1 MQDPTTPSPTRCD
14 LRDIGNR
21 SPRRCFRCRPSMNLI
36 IIHKNSHDGRGDG
49 LLQFA
54 LANEHLARLLL
65 DGLPGRLSSQQS
77 GTCLPSLSRRPAF
90 GRTLYAVPEGWMFG
104 CDAGATPKAERQRRS
119 TPVPANVTFYR
130 DKVSIPSELL
140 AQVGRERS
148 RNSWSVIS
156 NGRFATGVNAELIE
170 GALAGAGADVLALTV
185 EPDFS
190 GEREKVRLTAEGKV
204 AGFRR
209 VYSDWAEFAFAGPDW
224 PCHLFIRNGVLS
236 RLLADGALPE
246 SFSALAER
254 CRSEGLTLRAIGVC
268 GNVLDLATDDGL
280 LDFCRIG
287 LSAHRNMG
295 PAGSG
300 TISGNPRIVGN
311 VLLGDRISAA
321 SDAVIIGP
329 AVIGDGV
336 KIEPGA
342 IIHSSIIGPETCVP
356 KNQLVRNCVVRG
368 PRHDRSRSAYAPH
381 GDPEGTSRAS
391 LGLSPLQDAY
401 SPFRTWKRFSYAR
414 CLKRITDCIVAT
426 AVLALFAPVIPFVA
440 LAIKLTSA
448 GPVFYKDK
456 RQGLHGKE
464 FNCLKFRTMITGAH
478 EIQQKLRA
486 VSQVDGPQ
494 FKMADD
500 PRINTVGRFLRET
513 YIDEIPQ
520 FVNVFLGQM
529 SVVGPRPSPELEN
542 TLCPP
547 WRDARLSVRPGIT
560 GLWQIFR
567 TREPMRDF
575 QEWIHYDV
583 QYVRTLSLKTDL
595 GICWQTT
602 RKLLDNFI
610 SQF

>member
-1 MQDPTTPSPTRCD
+1 MSDC
-14 LRDIGNR
+14 
-21 SPRRCFRCRPSMNLI
+21 
-36 IIHKNSHDGRGDG
+36 
-49 LLQFA
+49 
-54 LANEHLARLLL
+54 
-65 DGLPGRLSSQQS
+65 
-77 GTCLPSLSRRPAF
+77 GTEAI
-90 GRTLYAVPEGWMFG
+90 AK
-104 CDAGATPKAERQRRS
+104 DERQRLS
-119 TPVPANVTFYR
+119 KPASADITFYK
-130 DKVSIPSELL
+130 DKLSVPSELVS
-140 AQVGRERS
+140 QVGTEEPS
-148 RNSWSVIS
+148 SSWSVIS

-170 GALAGAGADVLALTV
+170 GALAGAGADVLAVTV

-209 VYSDWAEFAFAGPDW
+209 VYSDWAELAFAGPDW
-224 PCHLFIRNGVLS
+224 PCHLFVRNHVLS
-236 RLLADGALPE
+236 RVITDGALPE
-246 SFSALAER
+246 SFLALAER
-254 CRSEGLTLRAIGVC
+254 CRSQGLTLRAVGVC

-280 LDFCRIG
+280 LGFCTMA
-287 LSAHRNMG
+287 LSSHRKTM
-295 PAGSG
+295 PAASG
-300 TISGNPRIVGN
+300 TVSGNPRIVGD
-311 VLLGDRISAA
+311 VLLGDRIIAA

-342 IIHSSIIGPETCVP
+342 IIHSSIIGPGTCVP
-356 KNQLVRNCVVRG
+356 KNQLVRNCIVRE
-368 PRHDRSRSAYAPH
+368 PQHDWSRSQRDA
-381 GDPEGTSRAS
+381 EGTCRAS
-391 LGLSPLQDAY
+391 LGLSSLQDAY
-401 SPFRTWKRFSYAR
+401 SPFRTWKRLSYAR
-414 CLKRITDCIVAT
+414 CLKRIADCIA
-426 AVLALFAPVIPFVA
+426 AAGVLGLFAPVIPFVA
-440 LAIKLTSA
+440 LAIKLTSP

-478 EIQQKLRA
+478 EIQQKLRV

-494 FKMADD
+494 FKMTDD

-520 FVNVFLGQM
+520 FFNVLLGQM
-529 SVVGPRPSPELEN
+529 SVVGPRPSPESEN
-542 TLCPP
+542 TLCPL

-560 GLWQIFR
+560 GLWQIYR
-567 TREPMRDF
+567 TREPMKDF